1 MLLAGSTAAA
11 FALAATSDSVNSAV
25 AKALLALQPAHC
37 DAAAAPSGPAP
48 AISWPPLYQPPA
60 SCGPMAVRMAEAV
73 QQWQREIVEVM
84 TAIDG
89 RAFAID
95 QWGNEFRNGTRC
107 AGSPSAAHCFCTI
120 LMPFCESLIV

>member
-1 MLLAGSTAAA
+1 MHPCPLSSARARQSPAARVLLAGGAATA
-11 FALAATSDSVNSAV
+11 FALAATSDSASSAA

-37 DAAAAPSGPAP
+37 DASPSSAPAP

-60 SCGPMAVRMAEAV
+60 SCGPMAARMAEAV

-95 QWGNEFRNGTRC
+95 RWGNEYRHGTRC
-107 AGSPSAAHCFCTI
+107 AG
-120 LMPFCESLIV
+120 